1 VTKVTVALGA
11 FWADNENVRA
21 LPAGGLTQE
30 VWRKTYILVSFS
42 PADFASAKLRY
53 RTSMCD
59 RCRGGLE
66 VEMDS
71 IISVLR
77 DNLPWV
83 WVAVTIICIVIE
95 SLTLSLTTIWFG
107 ISAFLM
113 VFLAFTPMPFVAQLF
128 IFVAIALLLLIF
140 TRPVVKQKL
149 NQKKIATNYE
159 RVIGQIA
166 VVTKKIT
173 ALEKGSVKI
182 NGMEWTAAVK
192 EDITLEE
199 GSKCIVEEI
208 AGVTAYVK
216 SI

>member
-1 VTKVTVALGA
+1 
-11 FWADNENVRA
+11 
-21 LPAGGLTQE
+21 
-30 VWRKTYILVSFS
+30 
-42 PADFASAKLRY
+42 
-53 RTSMCD
+53 
-59 RCRGGLE
+59 
-66 VEMDS
+66 MDS
-71 IISVLR
+71 IISVLA

-83 WVAVTIICIVIE
+83 WVAVTIICVVIE

-107 ISAFLM
+107 ISAFAM
-113 VFLAFTPMPFVAQLF
+113 VFLAFTPLPFVAQLF
-128 IFVAIALLLLIF
+128 IFVLLAMLLLIF
-140 TRPVVKQKL
+140 TRPLVKQKL

-159 RVIGQIA
+159 RIIGQIA

-173 ALEKGSVKI
+173 ALDKGSVKI

-199 GSKCIVEEI
+199 GSKCIIEEI

>member
-1 VTKVTVALGA
+1 
-11 FWADNENVRA
+11 
-21 LPAGGLTQE
+21 
-30 VWRKTYILVSFS
+30 
-42 PADFASAKLRY
+42 
-53 RTSMCD
+53 
-59 RCRGGLE
+59 
-66 VEMDS
+66 MDS

-77 DNLPWV
+77 DNLPWF
-83 WVAVTIICIVIE
+83 WVAVTIICVVIE
-95 SLTLSLTTIWFG
+95 SLTLALTTIWFG
-107 ISAFLM
+107 ISAFVM
-113 VFLAFTPMPFVAQLF
+113 VFLAFTPLPFPAQLF
-128 IFVAIALLLLIF
+128 IFVALAMVLLVF

-159 RVIGQIA
+159 RIIGQIA

-192 EDITLEE
+192 EDIVLEE

-216 SI
+216 QI